1 MKTLKLLIRQ
11 KNDDKLR
18 RNNFLR
24 LDKNERNFKFNSK
37 YLNKFKK
44 VISSS
49 LIQSYPEN
57 LSNLKKIIA
66 KKEKI
71 NEKFISITPGADGAL
86 KYIFEIFKNNKR
98 KNISSLF
105 PTYAM
110 LDVYTKIFQFK
121 LKKVFRSVDETPFI
135 KDLINNTTDL
145 VYIANPNMPDG
156 QIIEKREILYLL
168 KQIKRKKIFLILD
181 ETYVDFSKH
190 ESLKHLV
197 KKNNNLII
205 IKSFSKSLGL
215 AGLRLGYILASPSV
229 LNLIEKIKPLA
240 DISSLSAEI
249 ALVLL
254 RDKQFQRNYLDEI
267 KKSKELVRI
276 KCRSIN
282 LNLIETETNF
292 FHLVF
297 RKKINEIY
305 QKLKKNKILVR
316 KNKVML
322 KNSFQNT
329 LRITYSDRK
338 NMNYFFKKLKL
349 ILSQI

>member
-11 KNDDKLR
+11 KTDDNLR

-24 LDKNERNFKFNSK
+24 LDKNERNFKFNGK

-44 VISSS
+44 AISSS

-57 LSNLKKIIA
+57 LSVLKKIIA

-121 LKKVFRSVDETPFI
+121 LNKVFRSVDETPFI

-156 QIIEKREILYLL
+156 QIIEKKEILYLL
-168 KQIKRKKIFLILD
+168 KTNQKKKYFLFLTRLMLIFLIMR
-181 ETYVDFSKH
+181 V
-190 ESLKHLV
+190 
-197 KKNNNLII
+197 
-205 IKSFSKSLGL
+205 
-215 AGLRLGYILASPSV
+215 
-229 LNLIEKIKPLA
+229 
-240 DISSLSAEI
+240 
-249 ALVLL
+249 
-254 RDKQFQRNYLDEI
+254 
-267 KKSKELVRI
+267 
-276 KCRSIN
+276 
-282 LNLIETETNF
+282 
-292 FHLVF
+292 
-297 RKKINEIY
+297 
-305 QKLKKNKILVR
+305 
-316 KNKVML
+316 
-322 KNSFQNT
+322 
-329 LRITYSDRK
+329 
-338 NMNYFFKKLKL
+338 
-349 ILSQI
+349 